1 MRQINV
7 RQAKPGL
14 ITGRE
19 VIDEKGQVLLH
30 RHVPLSPAYIE
41 ALLHKGF
48 TRIWVIDPDE
58 EPIVEL
64 EDDIP
69 PEIRTEAHLALRSA
83 FEEIE
88 KEIGK
93 LQGDNMQKIIDTF
106 SSDNFKALLGSEG
119 PLGQIIE
126 AAQSIMRS
134 VLSRV
139 TLAGLSSIKSK
150 DTFLY
155 EHSVD
160 VCAVALM
167 IGRASGLKTDRL
179 RQLAA
184 GCLLHDIGKI
194 FLEDSVSGDR
204 EIYQHTML
212 GYELLRASEDNDIL
226 TPHVAFEHHERPD
239 KTGLPRGVR
248 AGNFIMRDRSQPPPI
263 PTALGEVAAV
273 ANAYDRFMSGGRGR
287 PAMRPDEALK
297 EIAEGAGTAY
307 NREVV
312 QIFLKIVPV
321 YPLGTEV
328 IVKSE
333 RYRNHAG
340 IVTKVHANQ
349 LDRPVITLVRDGRGQ
364 RMRHTPVDLATEADI
379 HIRSR

>member
-30 RHVPLSPAYIE
+30 RHVPLTPVYIE

-48 TRIWVIDPDE
+48 SRIWVIDPEE

-69 PEIRTEAHLALRSA
+69 AEVRTEAHLALRSA

-88 KEIGK
+88 KEVGK
-93 LQGDNMQKIIDTF
+93 LQGDNLQKIIAAFNAD
-106 SSDNFKALLGSEG
+106 SFKALLGSDG

-134 VLSRV
+134 VLSRT
-139 TLAGLSSIKSK
+139 TLAGLTSIKSK

-160 VCAVALM
+160 VCAIALM
-167 IGRASGLKTDRL
+167 IGRAAGLKTDRL

-184 GCLLHDIGKI
+184 GCLLHDIGKV
-194 FLEDSVSGDR
+194 FLEDTVTGDK
-204 EIYQHTML
+204 EIFQHTTL
-212 GYELLRASEDNDIL
+212 GYELLRASEDKDIL
-226 TPHVAFEHHERPD
+226 TPHVAYEHHERPD
-239 KTGLPRGVR
+239 KTGLPRGLR
-248 AGNFIMRDRSQPPPI
+248 AGNFVMRDRSQPPPI
-263 PTALGEVAAV
+263 PTALGEIAAV
-273 ANAYDRFMSGGRGR
+273 ANAYDRLLSGARNR
-287 PAMRPDEALK
+287 PALRPDEALK
-297 EIAEGAGTAY
+297 EISEGAGTAY

-312 QIFLKIVPV
+312 QAFLRIVPV

-333 RYRNHAG
+333 RYRNHVG
-340 IVTKVHANQ
+340 VVTRVNASQ

-364 RMRHTPVDLATEADI
+364 RMRHTPVDLAAEADI
-379 HIRSR
+379 HIRSK

>member
-14 ITGRE
+14 VTGRE

-30 RHVPLSPAYIE
+30 RHVPLSPTYID
-41 ALLHKGF
+41 ALIQKGF
-48 TRIWVIDPDE
+48 NRIWVIDPEE

-69 PEIRTEAHLALRSA
+69 AEVRTEAHLALRSA

-93 LQGDNMQKIIDTF
+93 LQGDNMQSIIAAFNAD
-106 SSDNFKALLGSEG
+106 SFKTLIGANG
-119 PLGQIIE
+119 PLGQVIE

-134 VLSRV
+134 VLSRT
-139 TLAGLSSIKSK
+139 TLAGLTSIKSK

-160 VCAVALM
+160 VCAIALM
-167 IGRASGLKTDRL
+167 IGRAAGLKTDRL

-194 FLEDSVSGDR
+194 FLEDSVTGDK
-204 EIYQHTML
+204 EVFQHTTL

-226 TPHVAFEHHERPD
+226 TPHVAYEHHERPD
-239 KTGLPRGVR
+239 KTGLPRGLR

-263 PTALGEVAAV
+263 PTALGEIAAV
-273 ANAYDRFMSGGRGR
+273 ANAYDRLLSGARNR
-287 PAMRPDEALK
+287 PALRPDEALK
-297 EIAEGAGTAY
+297 EITEGAGTVY

-312 QIFLKIVPV
+312 QVFMRIVPI

-340 IVTKVHANQ
+340 IVTRVNATQ

-364 RMRHTPVDLATEADI
+364 RMRHTPIDLAAEADI
-379 HIRSR
+379 HIRSK

>member
-30 RHVPLSPAYIE
+30 RHVPLSTSYIE
-41 ALLHKGF
+41 ALVNKGF
-48 TRIWVIDPDE
+48 TRIWVIDPEE
-58 EPIVEL
+58 EPIVDL

-69 PEIRTEAHLALRSA
+69 PEVRTEAHLALRKA

-88 KEIGK
+88 KEVGK
-93 LQGDNMQKIIDTF
+93 LQGDNMQQIIQSF
-106 SSDNFKALLGSEG
+106 SSENVKALLGSDG
-119 PLGQIIE
+119 PLGQVIE

-150 DTFLY
+150 DNFLY

-167 IGRASGLKTDRL
+167 VGRAAGLKTDRL

-194 FLEDSVSGDR
+194 FLEEGVSGDK
-204 EIYQHTML
+204 EIYQHTTL
-212 GYELLRASEDNDIL
+212 GYELLRASEEKDIL
-226 TPHVAFEHHERPD
+226 TPHVAYEHHERPD
-239 KTGLPRGVR
+239 KQGLPRGLR
-248 AGNFIMRDRSQPPPI
+248 AGNYIMRDRTQPPPI
-263 PTALGEVAAV
+263 PTALGEIAAV
-273 ANAYDRFMSGGRGR
+273 ANAYDRLLSGGHGR
-287 PAMRPDEALK
+287 PSCRPDEALK
-297 EIAEGAGTAY
+297 YIVDGAGEAY
-307 NREVV
+307 NHEVV
-312 QIFLKIVPV
+312 QILLRVVPLF
-321 YPLGTEV
+321 PLGTEV
-328 IVKSE
+328 VVRSE
-333 RYRNHAG
+333 RYRNHVG
-340 IVTKVHANQ
+340 VVTRVNVNQ
-349 LDRPVITLVRDGRGQ
+349 LDRPVVTLVRDGRGQ
-364 RMRHTPVDLATEADI
+364 RMRHTPIDLAAEPDI
-379 HIRSR
+379 QIRSK